1 MLDAKESYWN
11 RNFKQVALHYFS
23 SNFIIDFI
31 SVYPF
36 LLGKMTAGSAEY
48 DELIKRGY
56 MQVFGYL
63 RLLRITQLPKILG
76 ASNTYAQLLMQ
87 KYPSFR

>member
-1 MLDAKESYWN
+1 MQDAKESYWN

-36 LLGKMTAGSAEY
+36 LLGKMTAGSAKY
-48 DELIKRGY
+48 DELINRGY